1 MMAGKSP
8 IWPGRFMHVID
19 ERDRARDTAVRLEQ
33 ELVALSKWA
42 TLLTHD
48 LTRMHDEG
56 AVDLEDWPAAKA
68 LVAHVNGWDPLS
80 CQ

>member
-1 MMAGKSP
+1 MMAGESP
-8 IWPGRFMHVID
+8 IWPGRFMDVIG

-33 ELVALSKWA
+33 EHAALSTWA
-42 TLLTHD
+42 TLLARD

-68 LVAHVNGWDPLS
+68 LVAHVNGWDPLA
-80 CQ
+80 CP